1 MTDSSWW
8 QFLNNASVAAFLGA
22 FSALLLIVLNDWRRR
37 HRSKTQLR
45 YLVSDNIDH
54 ARAKLTSVERNLAM
68 LSDNQFVAV
77 QIMPFPVLAL
87 KNKQIEV
94 IDLLDS
100 NENRGL
106 DALLYWMEAIDG
118 LLAEYRAT
126 ANELRRAVES
136 EADNAIR
143 LRLAARMKTDLEDA
157 QRNLGILIRL
167 CESFVSGKYYEILE
181 FQHPLVQSAKD

>member
-181 FQHPLVQSAKD
+181 FQHPIVQSAKD

>member
-1 MTDSSWW
+1 
-8 QFLNNASVAAFLGA
+8 
-22 FSALLLIVLNDWRRR
+22 
-37 HRSKTQLR
+37 
-45 YLVSDNIDH
+45 
-54 ARAKLTSVERNLAM
+54 
-68 LSDNQFVAV
+68 
-77 QIMPFPVLAL
+77 VLAL

-181 FQHPLVQSAKD
+181 FQHPIVQSAKD